1 MRTHS
6 VEGHITNAKIVD
18 RGARI
23 YPSVPRKPAD
33 IVRFGARVASS
44 LLFLELAEHHKLNDG
59 WDGEWY
65 EAEFLVRL
73 RDTVA
78 ALPGVTGAWSEN
90 FNREADMRQYETLDI
105 NAIRFISRT
114 RYRAV
119 LLSVLRSF
127 YDEEGL
133 GGPVT
138 DAMRRAF
145 RLPAF

>member
-1 MRTHS
+1 MHTQPL
-6 VEGHITNAKIVD
+6 EGHITNAKIVN
-18 RGARI
+18 RGPRV
-23 YPSVPRKPAD
+23 YPSVPRRPGD
-33 IVRFGARVASS
+33 TVRFGARIASS
-44 LLFLELAEHHKLNDG
+44 LLFLELAMHHKVNDG

-73 RDTVA
+73 RAAVA
-78 ALPGVTGAWSEN
+78 AAPGVTDAWGEN
-90 FNREADMRQYETLDI
+90 FDREAGMRQYETLDI

-133 GGPVT
+133 GGPIT
-138 DAMRRAF
+138 DAVRRPF

>member
-1 MRTHS
+1 MRTQS

-18 RGARI
+18 RGERI
-23 YPSVPRKPAD
+23 YPSVPREPVH
-33 IVRFGARVASS
+33 IVRFGARIASS
-44 LLFLELAEHHKLNDG
+44 LLFLELAAHHKVNDG

-73 RDTVA
+73 RDAVD
-78 ALPGVTGAWSEN
+78 ALPGVTGAWSDN

-105 NAIRFISRT
+105 NAIGFISRR

-127 YDEEGL
+127 YDEEAL

-138 DAMRRAF
+138 EATRRAF
-145 RLPAF
+145 RLPVF